1 MTPSNVR
8 EASAG
13 AHSQSTTPV
22 DGHVH
27 GGGHHGGA
35 NGTNSVNGG
44 GNGATAASMTLH
56 EVWHS
61 NLEEEFVKIRELIED
76 YPYVAMDTVSNGFG

>member
-1 MTPSNVR
+1 
-8 EASAG
+8 
-13 AHSQSTTPV
+13 
-22 DGHVH
+22 
-27 GGGHHGGA
+27 
-35 NGTNSVNGG
+35 
-44 GNGATAASMTLH
+44 MTLH